1 MTLKDL
7 TKKIQ
12 RSVGSTADGIYG
24 KNTAHAVIDALDNK
38 TPVSKEKTATKKV
51 DGNFEERIRPTPNK
65 SSSKITPE
73 GVVLH
78 HSYGSYEGGV
88 SWILNDTSNVSYH
101 VLIDTDGKRTVF
113 ADDNER
119 AWHAGKSEFKGRGGC
134 NGFMLGVA
142 FTNDTNS
149 RELTDEEVASAVE
162 YMVPRFKKWGWP
174 EDLSTIS
181 THREVSPGRKT
192 DPDIRAETKV
202 LDALKAHFNK

>member
-1 MTLKDL
+1 MTLKEL
-7 TKKIQ
+7 TKEIQ

-24 KNTAHAVIDALDNK
+24 KNTAYAIIDALENN
-38 TPVSKEKTATKKV
+38 PGSSKKKPAAKKV
-51 DGNFEERIRPTPNK
+51 DGKFEERVRPTPNK

-119 AWHAGKSEFKGRGGC
+119 AWHAGKSSFKGRGGC
-134 NGFMLGVA
+134 NGYMLGVA

-162 YMVPRFKKWGWP
+162 YMAPRFDKWGWP
-174 EDLSTIS
+174 KDLSTIT

-192 DPDIRAETKV
+192 DPDIRAEDKV
-202 LDALKAHFNK
+202 MDALKAHFAK

>member
-12 RSVGSTADGIYG
+12 RSVAAKADGIYG
-24 KNTAHAVIDALDNK
+24 KNTAHAILDALDNGTSSSEVK
-38 TPVSKEKTATKKV
+38 PAAKKV
-51 DGNFEERIRPTPNK
+51 DGKFEERVRPTPNK

-101 VLIDTDGKRTVF
+101 VLIDTDGSRTIF

-119 AWHAGKSEFKGRGGC
+119 AWHAGKSAFNGRGGC

-162 YMVPRFKKWGWP
+162 YMVPRFEKWGWP
-174 EDLSTIS
+174 EDLSTIT

>member
-1 MTLKDL
+1 MTLKEL

-12 RSVGSTADGIYG
+12 RAVGSTADGIYG
-24 KNTAHAVIDALDNK
+24 KNTAYAIIDALENE
-38 TPVSKEKTATKKV
+38 PSASKKKPAPKKV
-51 DGNFEERIRPTPNK
+51 DGKFEERVRPTPNK
-65 SSSKITPE
+65 STSKISPE

-88 SWILNDTSNVSYH
+88 SWILNDSSNVSYH

-113 ADDNER
+113 ANDNER
-119 AWHAGKSEFKGRGGC
+119 AWHAGKSSFKGRTGC

-142 FTNDTNS
+142 FTIDTNS

-162 YMVPRFKKWGWP
+162 YMVPRFEKWGWP
-174 EDLSTIS
+174 EDLSTIT